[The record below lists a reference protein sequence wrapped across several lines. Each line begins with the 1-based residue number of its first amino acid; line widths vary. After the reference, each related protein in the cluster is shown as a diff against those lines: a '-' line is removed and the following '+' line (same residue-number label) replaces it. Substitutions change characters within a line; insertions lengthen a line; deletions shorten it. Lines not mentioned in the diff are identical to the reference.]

1 MARDALCSPCTLCLR
16 GVHGGS
22 CKKTK
27 RENSACDCV
36 WILVIFLIFLF
47 TLIWMYIVLILKNDI
62 HNFNEEIFRLL
73 GVWQDWSVV
82 LIIMAAVLLSYCAL
96 LMILSMLLILCAQ
109 PLTLHW
115 LHKVLLMFCAALVSL
130 GIIGLDIKWK
140 IEWEAVVVSLQATS
154 PFLHIGAV
162 IGVSAL
168 AWMLAGFFWET
179 KGKVLKILIL
189 VVYFLLVCAL
199 FVSPIFTTSPCVI
212 KASELPPKPK
222 ILGHRGAPMLAPE
235 NTMMSF
241 EKLVESGGKV
251 FESDVS
257 VSWDGVPF
265 LMHDDT
271 LLRTTNIRDV
281 FPFRSA
287 ENCTNFTWSDLQK
300 LNAGDWFLQVNITDR
315 SIERREM

>member
-1 MARDALCSPCTLCLR
+1 MSP
-16 GVHGGS
+16 
-22 CKKTK
+22 
-27 RENSACDCV
+27 
-36 WILVIFLIFLF
+36 FL
-47 TLIWMYIVLILKNDI
+47 MSRC
-62 HNFNEEIFRLL
+62 HHESSSLL
-73 GVWQDWSVV
+73 
-82 LIIMAAVLLSYCAL
+82 L
-96 LMILSMLLILCAQ
+96 
-109 PLTLHW
+109 P
-115 LHKVLLMFCAALVSL
+115 
-130 GIIGLDIKWK
+130 
-140 IEWEAVVVSLQATS
+140 LQATS
-154 PFLHIGAV
+154 LFLHIGAV

-168 AWMLAGFFWET
+168 AWVLAGFFWET